1 MNREEWVN
9 KGFVDE
15 PVDKSID
22 LKAAINELKK
32 EKNAVILG
40 HYYQKGEIQ
49 DIADYIGDS
58 LALAQIAAKTDAD
71 ILVMCGVHF
80 MGETAKVLCP
90 DKKVLVP
97 DLNAGCSLADSCP
110 ADKFAEFVKAH
121 PGYTVISYV
130 NTTAA
135 VKAVTDVVVTSTN
148 AKQIVESFP
157 KDEKIIFGPDRN
169 LGNYINSI
177 TGREMLLWD
186 GACHVHEQF
195 SVEKIVELKAQYP
208 DAVVLDDIRSLHN
221 IGSVFRT
228 ADAFRIECIYLC
240 GITATPPHP
249 EMHKTALGA
258 EFTVDWKY
266 VNNAVE
272 TVDNL
277 RSEGYVVYSVE
288 QAEGSIMLDELTL
301 DRSKKYAVVMGNEVK
316 GVQQEVIDH
325 SDGCIEIPQYGTKHS
340 LNVSVTA
347 GIVIWDL
354 FKKLK

>member
-1 MNREEWVN
+1 MNKEKWLI
-9 KGFVDE
+9 KGFADE

-22 LKAAINELKK
+22 LKKAINELKK

-40 HYYQKGEIQ
+40 HYYQQGEIQ
-49 DIADYIGDS
+49 DIADFVGDS
-58 LALAQIAAKTDAD
+58 LALAQWAAKTTAD
-71 ILVMCGVHF
+71 IIVLCGVHF
-80 MGETAKVLCP
+80 MGETAKILCP

-110 ADKFAEFVKAH
+110 ADDFARFVNEH

-177 TGREMLLWD
+177 TNRNMLLWD

-208 DAVVLDDIRSLHN
+208 DAVVL
-221 IGSVFRT
+221 
-228 ADAFRIECIYLC
+228 A
-240 GITATPPHP
+240 HP
-249 EMHKTALGA
+249 ECKSVVLKLADFVGSTAALLKHAVQSDAQRFIVATESGILHEMQKKCPHKTFIPAPPNDSTCACNECSFMRLNTMEKLYNCLKY
-258 EFTVDWKY
+258 EFPEIEVDSEVAKK
-266 VNNAVE
+266 AV
-272 TVDNL
+272 L
-277 RSEGYVVYSVE
+277 PIKR
-288 QAEGSIMLDELTL
+288 MLDISE
-301 DRSKKYAVVMGNEVK
+301 
-316 GVQQEVIDH
+316 
-325 SDGCIEIPQYGTKHS
+325 
-340 LNVSVTA
+340 
-347 GIVIWDL
+347 
-354 FKKLK
+354 KLGL